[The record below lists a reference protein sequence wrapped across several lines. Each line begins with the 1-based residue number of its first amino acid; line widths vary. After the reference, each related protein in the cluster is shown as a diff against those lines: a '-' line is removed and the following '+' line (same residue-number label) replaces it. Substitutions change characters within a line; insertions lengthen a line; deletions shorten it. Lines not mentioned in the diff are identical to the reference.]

1 MKIDISKIETGE
13 RGFFVNHHII
23 GGEQVVLVVPQYAG
37 TTWTPDN
44 IIFRS
49 SIWDMDGNPVSLS
62 YKKFFNYD
70 ESPTIDPAPES
81 LAGTSAL
88 EKIDGSTCI
97 VSDWRKNRIIRT
109 RGTVSAITL
118 ENGHE
123 YFYLANE
130 KYKTAID
137 GVFAKYGTD
146 ISIIFEIVTRSNKIV
161 IDYGDGCDFILTNII
176 RHSDYSYFKQDELDS
191 IALEFGFRRPK
202 RYKFDSDGDMKSAV
216 AEWKG
221 LEGVC
226 LYYNDD
232 QSIRKAKSNWYCTI
246 HRAKANF
253 NSIEAILDVW
263 LEAGRLD
270 YNAFYEFILTA
281 YDYEIAEM
289 CRGFISN
296 ICDANKEVE
305 KIKAG
310 MQNFIDTKVKHLQS
324 GRMQAEAIQQAYGNT
339 SRTSFVFSL
348 LNNKPWDNKVYKR
361 LMFQCLKK

>member
-130 KYKTAID
+130 KYKTRYLKNA
-137 GVFAKYGTD
+137 
-146 ISIIFEIVTRSNKIV
+146 ERSRRMALN
-161 IDYGDGCDFILTNII
+161 
-176 RHSDYSYFKQDELDS
+176 LD
-191 IALEFGFRRPK
+191 
-202 RYKFDSDGDMKSAV
+202 
-216 AEWKG
+216 
-221 LEGVC
+221 
-226 LYYNDD
+226 
-232 QSIRKAKSNWYCTI
+232 
-246 HRAKANF
+246 
-253 NSIEAILDVW
+253 
-263 LEAGRLD
+263 
-270 YNAFYEFILTA
+270 
-281 YDYEIAEM
+281 
-289 CRGFISN
+289 
-296 ICDANKEVE
+296 
-305 KIKAG
+305 
-310 MQNFIDTKVKHLQS
+310 
-324 GRMQAEAIQQAYGNT
+324 
-339 SRTSFVFSL
+339 
-348 LNNKPWDNKVYKR
+348 
-361 LMFQCLKK
+361 